1 MTVLLIIGGLLA
13 LVAGG
18 EVLVRGA
25 SGLARTFGMSPLIVG
40 LTVVAAATSAPELA
54 VTVDAS
60 LAGSPGIAL
69 GNVVGSNIINVLL
82 ILGASAIVLPLAVS
96 SQLVKADVPVLIAMS
111 GLTLVL
117 ALDGSI
123 SRLDGVILLVLL
135 AAYVAFLIQL
145 TRRRNGGAAAGAATA
160 PAEADTS
167 PRPLWRNVLLVAVGV
182 GLLVLGARGLVL
194 GATDIAQAFGLS
206 DLVIGLTVVA
216 VGTSLPELA
225 TSITAAIRG
234 EREMA
239 VGNVAGSNIFNL
251 GMVLAA
257 AGMLS
262 PDGVPVSSGALE
274 LDLPFMVAVALAL
287 LPLAFTGFQI
297 SRFEGVVLVGYFVAY
312 TAYLLLDAAGHDAL
326 EPFSSVMLLFVVPLT
341 VLWLV
346 FFASFELGVRR
357 GRRQVKE
364 EFDLPLDPAP

>member
-1 MTVLLIIGGLLA
+1 VTVLLILGGLIA

-25 SGLARTFGMSPLIVG
+25 SALARAFGMSPLIVG
-40 LTVVAAATSAPELA
+40 LTVVSAATSAPELA

-60 LAGSPGIAL
+60 LTGSPGIAL

-96 SQLVKADVPVLIAMS
+96 SQLVKADVPVLIVMS
-111 GLTLVL
+111 GITLAV
-117 ALDGSI
+117 ALDGVI
-123 SRLDGVILLVLL
+123 SRLDGVLLFVLL
-135 AAYVAFLIQL
+135 MGYLLIL
-145 TRRRNGGAAAGAATA
+145 VRITRRRKRNGGVQV
-160 PAEADTS
+160 PEAD
-167 PRPLWRNVLLVAVGV
+167 PADRPVAWNVGFVVVGV
-182 GLLVLGARGLVL
+182 ALLVLGARGLVL
-194 GATDIAQAFGLS
+194 GATDIAQSLGLS

-225 TSITAAIRG
+225 TSVTAAIRG

-251 GMVLAA
+251 GLVLAA
-257 AGMLS
+257 AGILA
-262 PDGVPVSSGALE
+262 PEGVPVSSGALE

-287 LPLAFTGFQI
+287 LPLAFTGFEI
-297 SRFEGVVLVGYFVAY
+297 SRFEGVVLVAYYVAY

-326 EPFSSVMLLFVVPLT
+326 EPFSSVMLLFVAPLT

-346 FFASFELGVRR
+346 FFASFELGLRR

-364 EFDLPLDPAP
+364 EFDLPLDPEP